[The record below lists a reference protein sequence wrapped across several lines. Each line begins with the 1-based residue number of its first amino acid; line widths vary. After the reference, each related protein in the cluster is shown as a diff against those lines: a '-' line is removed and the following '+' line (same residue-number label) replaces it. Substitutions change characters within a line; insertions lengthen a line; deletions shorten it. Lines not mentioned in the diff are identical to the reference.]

1 MKEFN
6 SEEKKTAESAEA
18 AAPVSD
24 TATDAANAEK
34 SGNESSEIAATAAT
48 TSDGTAI
55 VSAADAVPA
64 GTPAEENKAK
74 SPKNFFVKV
83 WEWLKAVVPGL
94 VLCAK

>member
-6 SEEKKTAESAEA
+6 SEEKKTADSTEA
-18 AAPVSD
+18 AAHVSD
-24 TATDAANAEK
+24 TATDAASAEK
-34 SGNESSEIAATAAT
+34 SGNESSEIAATSAA
-48 TSDGTAI
+48 TSDGTATSI
-55 VSAADAVPA
+55 AADAAP